1 MDKEEVIKKLKN
13 YKLLLSKHIKFEEMI
28 LFGSHAKG
36 LAGKDSDMD
45 VAVIVDDLQG
55 DYFSTRPLL
64 WRLRRQID
72 DRIEPIILERQH
84 DESGFLSEIKKYGI
98 QI

>member
-1 MDKEEVIKKLKN
+1 MDKEEAIKKLKI
-13 YKLLLSKHIKFEEMI
+13 YKLLLSKHFTFEEMI

-45 VAVIVDDLQG
+45 VAIIVDKLQG
-55 DYFSTRPLL
+55 DFFSTRPLL
-64 WRLRRQID
+64 WKLRRQID
-72 DRIEPIILERQH
+72 DRIEPIILERQN
-84 DESGFLSEIKKYGI
+84 DESGFLSEIEKYGI

>member
-1 MDKEEVIKKLKN
+1 
-13 YKLLLSKHIKFEEMI
+13 MI

-84 DESGFLSEIKKYGI
+84 DESGFLSEIEKYGI

>member
-1 MDKEEVIKKLKN
+1 MDKEEAIKKLKN
-13 YKLLLSKHIKFEEMI
+13 YKLLLSKHFKFEEMI
-28 LFGSHAKG
+28 LFGSYAKG

-45 VAVIVDDLQG
+45 VAVIVDELQG

-72 DRIEPIILERQH
+72 DRIEPIILERQN
-84 DESGFLSEIKKYGI
+84 DESGFLSEIEKYGI